1 MESPDMTSKLE
12 QVLYTAHTHVT
23 GGRNGA
29 GKSSDGELDVKL
41 SSPGGGKPGTN
52 PEQLF
57 GIGYSACF
65 LGAMGIAAA
74 GLKVRLAPETS
85 VDAEVTLGK
94 IASGDYQLA
103 VKLNVDMPGLD
114 EDTKRQIVEIAHRT
128 CPYSRATRGD
138 IEVEL
143 AVA

>member
-1 MESPDMTSKLE
+1 MTSKLE